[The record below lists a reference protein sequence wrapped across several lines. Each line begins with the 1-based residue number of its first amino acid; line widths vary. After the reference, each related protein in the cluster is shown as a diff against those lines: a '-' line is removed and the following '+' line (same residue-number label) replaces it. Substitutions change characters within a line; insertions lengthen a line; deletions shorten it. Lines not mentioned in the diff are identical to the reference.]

1 MSENKEAY
9 ETKPLKLSDIFT
21 PEQEAQLARILT
33 ELIHHKWGSVEI
45 KIVEGKIQFFVPKP
59 SIDVI
64 RPGPTLT
71 K

>member
-1 MSENKEAY
+1 MNELKKANDTEF
-9 ETKPLKLSDIFT
+9 LKLSDIFT

-45 KIVEGKIQFFVPKP
+45 EIVAGKIRFFVPKP

-64 RPGPTLT
+64 RPGSTLT